1 MQHASD
7 ATFNQAVRSADNVLV
22 EFWAPWC
29 GACRA
34 MEPMLQ
40 QFEQQHGQQILVLKV
55 NGDEN
60 PGLMNQYRI
69 QGFPTLL
76 AFHQGR
82 LLDQHLGNPGSI
94 AGLEGLMGLR

>member
-1 MQHASD
+1 MQHATDS
-7 ATFNQAVRSADNVLV
+7 TFNQAVMSADNVLV

-40 QFEQQHGQQILVLKV
+40 QFEQMRGHQILVLKV
-55 NGDEN
+55 NGDDN
-60 PGLMNQYRI
+60 PGLMNQYGI
-69 QGFPTLL
+69 TGLPTLL

-82 LLDQHLGNPGSI
+82 LLDRLLGNPGSI